1 MQQKPFYSKTKLL
14 YQTKINLWG
23 YDELHLSQKLK
34 KKKWD
39 FLKFKDKK
47 NFNKN
52 ILDTFRFNPL
62 AKKSSFGRLKNNF
75 KSNLYLKK
83 LVRLK
88 YGRLKNKEFYNI
100 FRKHKGYK
108 ELIARLGS
116 RLDVS
121 LFPLLFPISIFKLR
135 QKILHGKILLNGQK
149 IKSPNIFLKRFD
161 VISLKFSDFSNKNF
175 LYQNTEEQVS
185 YYTYIAFRL
194 FHLIN
199 FKDLDD
205 ELKSNFIKELSSL
218 LGKDSYKDAL
228 NEFFTEEF
236 NFLSLGVD
244 PNENSIKKR
253 KVLSKL
259 DLPCVINILNKK
271 YIYQNIQSFIK
282 KRKENLEISNISSFS
297 QNEIEQEFSDLGFF
311 NNSFNPQN
319 FEVKFNGDFLDI
331 VFLGFSKKSINYK
344 NNDQFAL
351 HYLYY

>member
-34 KKKWD
+34 KKKWE
-39 FLKFKDKK
+39 FLKFKDRR
-47 NFNKN
+47 NLNKN

-75 KSNLYLKK
+75 KNNLYLKK

-116 RLDVS
+116 RLDIS
-121 LFPLLFPISIFKLR
+121 LFSLLFPITIFKLR
-135 QKILHGKILLNGQK
+135 QKIIHGKVLLNGQK

-175 LYQNTEEQVS
+175 LYQNTEEQVA

-199 FKDLDD
+199 FKNLDD

-236 NFLSLGVD
+236 NFLNSGDSQNNSLKK
-244 PNENSIKKR
+244 IKI
-253 KVLSKL
+253 SSSL
-259 DLPCVINILNKK
+259 DLQSVINILNKK
-271 YIYQNIQSFIK
+271 YVYQNIQSFIRNREK
-282 KRKENLEISNISSFS
+282 NLEISSISAFF
-297 QNEIEQEFSDLGFF
+297 QNEAEQDFDNLGFF
-311 NNSFNPQN
+311 NNRFNSQN
-319 FEVKFNGDFLDI
+319 FEIKFNGDYLDI